1 MNLPQLAVRRKVT
14 FLMIFIAMLGIGVFG
29 VLNLGVDF
37 YPEIQLPTVMV
48 ITSMRGAGPED
59 IETLISEVIE
69 SAVSTVEDV
78 ETINSVSSSGTSM
91 VTIEFSSTADMK
103 ESEDR
108 IREVLDEVKSQLPSE
123 ALDPYIFA
131 LASDN
136 APILE
141 LSFSSDCMS
150 MTDLRWTVE
159 EEIVPIIGRTQGV
172 GHISTQGGF
181 VRQVRVDVNPV
192 LLSSYGLTMT
202 HVERLLSTF
211 GTDTPAGDLETG
223 GLTLTLSIESGF
235 HSVDQIRNT
244 VVGVCAG
251 GENILLGDIAHV
263 YDGHEE
269 RETHTRLDGQPTIF
283 CVIRKGP
290 GSNTTEVCDNVER
303 TLEQI
308 DSSYGGQIEI
318 QIVSSFGDFIIRS
331 MSNLFTIGILSII
344 AAALI
349 LFAFL
354 RSWGASIIISLSM
367 PLSIAATFAA
377 MYFVGVNLNFISLA
391 GLGLSIGMVVD
402 NSIVVLEN
410 IHRLRERN
418 LNLVESS
425 IRGATEVGM
434 AITASTLTT
443 IAVFIPILLLPGIV
457 GLLFRDM
464 SLTVSFSLAVSLFV
478 ALTLIPLFSS
488 RMRKLQSYRKTG
500 AGNIL
505 DSAFE
510 SLEKRYS
517 LLVEWATGHR
527 LSVLLTTVAVFI
539 ASLFMLGFIPTEFM
553 PTADQGRMEILI
565 SRATGTTLE
574 STDSTAR
581 IIEEVLISAIEPADL
596 EHIYTTLGRNTGNA
610 ALFGGTSATNEIEVR
625 PFFSNS
631 ENRSRVMAEYEH
643 LLREALEEIPGINV
657 EFNAGDP
664 LGGGWPIEI
673 DIFGNDLDDLRE
685 TAGIVMREME
695 DINGVVDL
703 HSTLEKEIVQ
713 IAFVPDDVTL
723 RLQNLS
729 RMDLAG
735 ELQLSLLGSNP
746 SVLYEAGREI
756 DIHLQIDSSFVMSR
770 EEILGLTILGSPL
783 DAWGSFESRLIPK
796 AIERENQSRLATV
809 KCGIQGR
816 SLSSIVSDVE
826 EMLDTL
832 DLGDH
837 RVVLGGETAE
847 QRESFKGMII
857 AILVAGILVYMI
869 MASQFESFLE
879 PFIIIF
885 LVPFA
890 FIGVIWALLITGTTL
905 TVTALIGV
913 LMLIGIVVNNGIVLV
928 DFANRQRKNG
938 VDATEAVILAA
949 KVRMRPI
956 LMTAMT
962 TIFAMLPLSLGTGE
976 SGGMWAPMAR
986 VVSGGLIVST
996 VLSLVVLPVLYSLFG
1011 RWKKVRA

>member
-1 MNLPQLAVRRKVT
+1 MNLPQLAVRRRVT
-14 FLMIFIAMLGIGVFG
+14 FLMIFVAMLGIGVFG

-48 ITSMRGAGPED
+48 ITTMRGAGPEE
-59 IETLISEVIE
+59 IETLISKVIE

-78 ETINSVSSSGTSM
+78 ETINSVSSSGTSV
-91 VTIEFSSTADMK
+91 VTVEFSSTADMN

-108 IREVLDEVKSQLPSE
+108 IREVLDEVESQLPSE

-141 LSFSSDCMS
+141 LSFSSNCMS

-159 EEIVPIIGRTQGV
+159 EEIVPIIARTQGV
-172 GHISTQGGF
+172 GHISTRGGF
-181 VRQVRVDVNPV
+181 VRQIRVDVNPV
-192 LLSSYGLTMT
+192 LLSKYGLTMID
-202 HVERLLSTF
+202 VEQLLSTF
-211 GTDTPAGDLETG
+211 RTDTPAGDLETG
-223 GLTLTLSIESGF
+223 GLSLTLKIESGF

-244 VVGVCAG
+244 VVGQCAG

-269 RETHTRLDGQPTIF
+269 RETYTRLDGQPTIF
-283 CVIRKGP
+283 CVVRKGP
-290 GSNTTEVCDNVER
+290 GTNTTEVCDNVER

-308 DSSYGGQIEI
+308 DSSYDGQIEI
-318 QIVSSFGDFIIRS
+318 QVVNSFGDFIRRS
-331 MSNLFTIGILSII
+331 MSNLFTIGILAIV

-349 LFAFL
+349 LFIFL
-354 RSWGASIIISLSM
+354 RSWVGSVIISLSM
-367 PLSIAATFAA
+367 PLSITATFAA

-391 GLGLSIGMVVD
+391 GLGLSIGMIVD

-410 IHRLRERN
+410 IHRLRECK

-425 IRGATEVGM
+425 IQGATEVGM

-488 RMRKLQSYRKTG
+488 RIKELRTEKKTG

-505 DSAFE
+505 DRAFK
-510 SLEKRYS
+510 SLERNYS

-527 LSVLLTTVAVFI
+527 LSVLLIAAVVFI
-539 ASLFMLGFIPTEFM
+539 VSLFMLGFVPTEFM
-553 PTADQGRMEILI
+553 PTAEEGRMEISI
-565 SRATGTTLE
+565 SRAIGTTLE

-581 IIEEVLISAIEPADL
+581 IVEDAILSAIEPADL
-596 EHIYTTLGRNTGNA
+596 KHIYTTLGRNTGTA
-610 ALFGGTSATNEIEVR
+610 ALFGGTTATNEIEVR

-631 ENRSRVMAEYEH
+631 EHRSKGMQEYEL
-643 LLREALEEIPGINV
+643 LLREILKGIPGINV

-673 DIFGNDLDDLRE
+673 DIFGNDLDDLRQ
-685 TAGIVMREME
+685 TAGIVMSEMK
-695 DINGVVDL
+695 DISGVVDL
-703 HSTLEKEIVQ
+703 HSTLEEEIVQ
-713 IAFVPDDVTL
+713 IAFVPNDVTL

-729 RMDLAG
+729 RADLAG
-735 ELQLSLLGSNP
+735 ELQLCLLGSNP
-746 SVLYEAGREI
+746 SILYEAGREI
-756 DIHLQIDSSFVMSR
+756 DIHIRIDSSFITSR
-770 EEILGLTILGSPL
+770 EEILGLTILGAPL
-783 DAWGSFESRLIPK
+783 DAWGNFENRLIPK
-796 AIERENQSRLATV
+796 AIKRENQSRLATV
-809 KCGIQGR
+809 RCGIQGR
-816 SLSSIVSDVE
+816 SLGSVSSDVE
-826 EMLDTL
+826 KMLDTL

-837 RVVLGGETAE
+837 RIALGGEAAE
-847 QRESFKGMII
+847 QKESFSGMII
-857 AILVAGILVYMI
+857 AILVAGFLVYMV

-928 DFANRQRKNG
+928 DYANKQRKKG
-938 VDATEAVILAA
+938 VNATEAVILAA

-962 TIFAMLPLSLGTGE
+962 TIFAMLPLALGTGE

-996 VLSLVVLPVLYSLFG
+996 ALSLVVLPVLYSLFG
-1011 RWKKVRA
+1011 RWKKVRT

>member
-14 FLMIFIAMLGIGVFG
+14 FLMIFFAMLGIGVFG

-48 ITSMRGAGPED
+48 ITSMRGAGPEE

-78 ETINSVSSSGTSM
+78 ESINSVSSSGTSM

-202 HVERLLSTF
+202 HVERLLSAF

-244 VVGVCAG
+244 LVGQCAG

-303 TLEQI
+303 TLENI

-318 QIVSSFGDFIIRS
+318 QIVSSFGDFIRRS
-331 MSNLFTIGILSII
+331 MRNLFTIGILSIV

-349 LFAFL
+349 LFMFL

-425 IRGATEVGM
+425 IQGASEVGM

-574 STDSTAR
+574 SSDSTAR

-631 ENRSRVMAEYEH
+631 ESRSRVMAEYEH

-695 DINGVVDL
+695 DIKGVVDL

-713 IAFVPDDVTL
+713 IAFVPNDVTL

-729 RMDLAG
+729 SADLAV
-735 ELQLSLLGSNP
+735 ELQLGLLGSNP

-783 DAWGSFESRLIPK
+783 DVWGSFESRLIPR
-796 AIERENQSRLATV
+796 AIEHENQSRLATV
-809 KCGIQGR
+809 RCGIQDR
-816 SLSSIVSDVE
+816 SLGSVVSDVE

-938 VDATEAVILAA
+938 IDATEAVILAA
-949 KVRMRPI
+949 KARIRPI

-996 VLSLVVLPVLYSLFG
+996 VLSLVVLPVLYSLLG
-1011 RWKKVRA
+1011 RWKKVR